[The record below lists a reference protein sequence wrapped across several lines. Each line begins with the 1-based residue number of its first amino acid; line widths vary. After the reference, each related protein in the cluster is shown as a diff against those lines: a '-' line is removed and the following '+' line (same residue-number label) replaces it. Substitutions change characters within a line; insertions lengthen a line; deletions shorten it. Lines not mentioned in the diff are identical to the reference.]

1 MATGPCDVL
10 LINAPSAYH
19 LPPSSR
25 RDHLG
30 IGYLASVL
38 RAAGFTVRMLDT
50 PMLEWGVEQTLK
62 DILPIEA
69 RVVGISALQA
79 QADGMAGLVKG
90 IRASGS
96 SVPIVLGGQFPTFCY
111 DRLLVD
117 FPEIDAII
125 RGEGESPFLDM
136 VRRIAEGKD
145 WRDIPGVAFR
155 RNGEVV
161 ANDPPPLIADLDSLP
176 FPARDTLPAVRSVGA
191 MVAVASSRGCPH
203 RCTFCSTPTFYRLSP
218 GRPWRMRSAENV
230 VEEIKSL
237 VADHDVRQFI
247 FVDDNFIGV
256 GERGKERARE
266 IAERII
272 QANLQVEFHLLCRV
286 TDIEEELFT
295 LLQRAGLRAVG
306 LGVESGNQRQLDT
319 YGKGTTV
326 EDNKRAILT
335 LRKIGVEPGI
345 GFIMADPY
353 FTAQELLENMQ
364 FLKEVGIKLSD
375 LTFPLGELWVFD
387 GATILDRL
395 KSEGRLR
402 GNYLTG
408 YSYEPAHKTFYAIY
422 RAASRL
428 RNLIRPAPKRPG

>member
-38 RAAGFTVRMLDT
+38 RANGFSVRMLDT
-50 PMLEWGVEQTLK
+50 PMLEWGVEQALK
-62 DILPIEA
+62 DILPITA

-90 IRASGS
+90 IRSSGS
-96 SVPIVLGGQFPTFCY
+96 QVPIVLGGQFPTFCY
-111 DRLLVD
+111 DRLLAD
-117 FPEIDAII
+117 FPEVDTII
-125 RGEGESPFLDM
+125 RGEGEYPFLDM
-136 VRRIAEGKD
+136 VRRIIAGSD
-145 WRDIPGVAFR
+145 WRDIPGAAFR
-155 RNGEVV
+155 RNGEVI

-176 FPARDTLPAVRSVGA
+176 FPARDTLPEVRSLGA

-203 RCTFCSTPTFYRLSP
+203 HCTFCSAPAFYRLAP
-218 GRPWRMRSAENV
+218 GRPWRMRSPENV

-237 VADHDVRQFI
+237 VRDHQVHSFV

-256 GERGKERARE
+256 GDRGKARARD

-272 QANLQVEFHLLCRV
+272 QANLPVEFHLLCRV
-286 TDIEEELFT
+286 TDVEEELFS

-326 EDNKRAILT
+326 EDNKRAIRT

-364 FLKEVGIKLSD
+364 FLKEMGIKLSD

-402 GNYLTG
+402 GDYLKG
-408 YSYEPAHKTFYAIY
+408 YCYEPAHKVFYSIY

-428 RNLIRPAPKRPG
+428 RDLIRPAPKRPG